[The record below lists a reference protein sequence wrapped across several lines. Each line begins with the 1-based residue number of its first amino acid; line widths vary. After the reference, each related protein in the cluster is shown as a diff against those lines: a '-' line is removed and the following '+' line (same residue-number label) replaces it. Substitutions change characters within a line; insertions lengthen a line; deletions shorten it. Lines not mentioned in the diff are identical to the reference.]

1 MRIHKRFNTIF
12 HRLVFSYILLIILT
26 AIFMGIASYLY
37 FSNHFNREIEKAHE
51 VTLENVSSSLR
62 HQVFDRMVKT
72 YAELTVNKLNAEHV
86 LFFFTNP
93 VKQHNAKIGE
103 AHSYLQ
109 YLASVSEGTIRSID
123 MYYKHNRMLI
133 SSERGYRQ
141 LQGSEPWPAVEWLD
155 GMDFSESSLLWL
167 DSAPLLSGGAAGEII
182 LAASYPYVPGETN
195 QGYVVIRADAE
206 ALARQLGGSSLSEHG
221 SLLVAGPH
229 TLYGEM
235 QEELPSEV
243 LQRLRAAGAPSGSF
257 LETIGGS
264 PYMLTYVS
272 LPHADWKLAGLTP
285 LGDFY
290 RGRDTAALTL
300 LAIGAAA
307 IGLGILLS
315 CLFSARIYHPIRSLA
330 ERARDLFRDGSPQ
343 RSGREENEVLQ
354 INGLIDNLSVK
365 VTRLEHTLQANLPLV
380 KQSLVTNLLGGSPV
394 PPAELEGLLGL
405 LGIAPPPYWSAVHF
419 RFDELSFSRLTV
431 ENRQFLLYH
440 FIEQFEDMN
449 TGELVCLGVQASGR
463 GVSALVLARQPDTAP
478 LLRRIDSLQS
488 FTCAHF
494 SVVAA
499 AAVGSWLEEAAGAA
513 LAFREA
519 EAMLQYRFLF
529 PSRELFHGKE
539 WLERERSGRALDG
552 SWLAQWVKALRAG
565 DVPLAERLLADWAE
579 QLRTGGFSAAYARQ
593 SAGDA
598 LHAYRQYLFE
608 VHLAPEEVL
617 TGELSLQ
624 PHTPGDLAEWQRWL
638 GLAAARASALLRE
651 RTAARTDYTVDK
663 VKAYIDAHLADDL
676 SLNAAAEQVSL
687 NPAYLSRM
695 FKAATGINYVDYV
708 TSERM
713 NRAKTLLSTTDTQIE
728 RIALLV
734 GYANPAYFSKKFK
747 EAFGLSPSEFRARR
761 GDRED
766 QAM

>member
-529 PSRELFHGKE
+529 PSRSSSTG
-539 WLERERSGRALDG
+539 RSGWSGSAAAGRWTAAGSPSGSRRCAPGRAAGGTPARRLG
-552 SWLAQWVKALRAG
+552 GAAAHRRLQRGLRPPERRRCAARLPA
-565 DVPLAERLLADWAE
+565 VPLRGASGPRRGADRRAV
-579 QLRTGGFSAAYARQ
+579 AAA
-593 SAGDA
+593 A
-598 LHAYRQYLFE
+598 H
-608 VHLAPEEVL
+608 
-617 TGELSLQ
+617 
-624 PHTPGDLAEWQRWL
+624 PGDLAEWQRWL